1 MLLRS
6 LAWVLLCLTGCVTT
20 PLAARPQ
27 ALSPAATVSLVTC
40 APGTETYALF
50 GHSALRIADPLQGLD
65 CVYNYGTFD
74 FRTPNFYGRF
84 LRGDLSYFLSAT
96 SFATFYAIYQAEQRP
111 LTEQVLAL
119 QPAETQ
125 RVYDYLETTLASP
138 ARFYQYQFFADNC
151 TTRLY
156 EVVTRSLTSS
166 VQLDSTYVPAGQT
179 YRQLLAPY
187 LTRAPWVKVGMNLGL
202 GWPADRPASFRQR
215 LFLPTELSQA
225 WAHTTRQQRPFVTRT
240 QSLFA
245 VPVLPEQPL
254 GWGTPRQ
261 VFSSLAILLAL
272 AACLP
277 VRYARLAAMFGR
289 SVLATVGLTGC
300 LLVGL
305 HLFSLHTP
313 AYYNYQLL
321 WLLPTHLGLAITP
334 PRRWW
339 RPYTTGAIAL
349 LVVGSLL
356 GYWLYYARL
365 LPEIGWLLGL
375 LLGHLLLLRRQYPV
389 GGRLNIRANLLAV
402 KTLG

>member
-1 MLLRS
+1 MLPRL
-6 LAWVLLCLTGCVTT
+6 LAWVLLCLVGGVTT
-20 PLAARPQ
+20 ALAAPSRP
-27 ALSPAATVSLVTC
+27 LSPATTISLITC

-65 CVYNYGTFD
+65 QVYNYGTFA

-84 LRGDLSYFLSAT
+84 LRGDLSYFLSVT
-96 SFATFYAIYQAEQRP
+96 SFAAFYADYQAAQRP

-125 RVYDYLETTLASP
+125 RVYDYLQATLASP
-138 ARFYQYQFFADNC
+138 ARFYRYQFFADNC

-156 EVVTRSLTSS
+156 DVVARTVAGS
-166 VQLDSTYVPAGQT
+166 VQQDSTYVPAGQT

-187 LTRAPWVKVGMNLGL
+187 LAPAPWVKLGMNLGL
-202 GWPADRPASFRQR
+202 GWPADRPTSFRQR

-225 WAHTTRQQRPFVTRT
+225 WAHASRQHHPFVTR
-240 QSLFA
+240 SRLLLA
-245 VPVLPEQPL
+245 VAVLPAQPA
-254 GWGTPRQ
+254 GWATPQ
-261 VFSSLAILLAL
+261 LVFSSLAVLLAL

-277 VRYARLAAMFGR
+277 TRYALLAAVLGR
-289 SVLATVGLTGC
+289 GVLAAVGLTGC
-300 LLVGL
+300 VLLSL

-313 AYYNYQLL
+313 AHYNYQLL
-321 WLLPTHLGLAITP
+321 WLLPTHLGLAVAP

-339 RPYTTGAIAL
+339 RPYTTGAIGL
-349 LVVGSLL
+349 LLLGSLL

-375 LLGHLLLLRRQYPV
+375 LLGQLLLLRKQYSV
-389 GGRLNIRANLLAV
+389 ASRVDLS
-402 KTLG
+402 K

>member
-1 MLLRS
+1 MLL
-6 LAWVLLCLTGCVTT
+6 V
-20 PLAARPQ
+20 ARPQ
-27 ALSPAATVSLVTC
+27 SLSPAATVSLVTC

-50 GHSALRIADPLQGLD
+50 GHSALRIVDPLQGLD
-65 CVYNYGTFD
+65 RVYNYGTFD

-84 LRGDLSYFLSAT
+84 LRGDLNYFLSAT
-96 SFATFYAIYQAEQRP
+96 SFATFYATYQAEQRP

-125 RVYDYLETTLASP
+125 RVYAYLEATLASP
-138 ARFYQYQFFADNC
+138 ARFYRYQFFADNC

-156 EVVTRSLTSS
+156 DVLTRSLTSF
-166 VQLDSTYVPAGQT
+166 VQPDSAYVPAGQT

-187 LTRAPWVKVGMNLGL
+187 LATAPWIRLGMNLGL
-202 GWPADRPASFRQR
+202 GWPADQPTTFRQR

-225 WAHTTRQQRPFVTRT
+225 WAHTTRQQRPFVTHTR
-240 QSLFA
+240 SLFA
-245 VPVLPEQPL
+245 APARPQQPL
-254 GWGTPRQ
+254 GWGTPSW

-272 AACLP
+272 ATCLP
-277 VRYARLAAMFGR
+277 IRYARLAVVLGR
-289 SVLATVGLTGC
+289 GLLAAVGLTGC
-300 LLVGL
+300 LLAGL

-313 AYYNYQLL
+313 AHYNYQLL

-339 RPYTTGAIAL
+339 RLYTMGAIGL

-375 LLGHLLLLRRQYPV
+375 LLGQLLLLRRQHLV
-389 GGRLNIRANLLAV
+389 GGRLNTRASLLAG
-402 KTLG
+402 KTPG